1 MLKKIISTAT
11 LLGMDS
17 FKIKEDLFQ
26 RLSEDPK
33 SLGGLGYLF
42 GLDNNLLWRRVHY
55 YSEWSDLTRIVVL
68 FIAIGTSEGDVERS
82 LLLQREIVGQHTFC
96 MNLEKKNI
104 GTRIRANQ
112 EVKYRNK
119 DEKNG
124 YNY

>member
-33 SLGGLGYLF
+33 SLGGIGYLF

-55 YSEWSDLTRIVVL
+55 YSEWSDLSRIVVL

-82 LLLQREIVGQHTFC
+82 LLLQREIVG
-96 MNLEKKNI
+96 
-104 GTRIRANQ
+104 
-112 EVKYRNK
+112 
-119 DEKNG
+119 
-124 YNY
+124 